1 MKWIVAI
8 VGLLGIAGGCT
19 TTPASPY
26 GATTYAPA
34 YTPGPAYAPAPV
46 YQPQPCAC
54 APAAVPATATYR
66 AATPYVMPA
75 AYQQSCAPCCN

>member
-46 YQPQPCAC
+46 YQPQQCAC
-54 APAAVPATATYR
+54 APAAAPATAIYR
-66 AATPYVMPA
+66 PATPYVMPA